1 MNPAY
6 ASALGWLRGSR
17 IVTARPNPDPRRV
30 LLILLAGVV
39 AGALNAVGGGGSF
52 VALAALVATGMPP
65 VTANAT
71 TTVAMLP
78 GNATSAWVY
87 RREIEGIGQ
96 PSRTRLTLASVL
108 GGALGAGLLLWLP
121 SASFDVAVP
130 WLLAFATVVLA
141 FGKRVSAALRLG
153 RPGPAVIL
161 AGQFVLA
168 IYGGYF
174 GGAVGLMMLAFW
186 TATTSL
192 DPARGNPLRVIQV
205 AAVYLTAGVVFVF
218 AADVL
223 SRPVALVAML
233 GGAMVGGYAGAQLV
247 RRMPARVLRT
257 LVLTTAVLMTMVF
270 FVRAFG

>member
-1 MNPAY
+1 M
-6 ASALGWLRGSR
+6 
-17 IVTARPNPDPRRV
+17 
-30 LLILLAGVV
+30 LLILLAGVA

-52 VALAALVATGMPP
+52 VALAALVGAGVPP

-71 TTVAMLP
+71 TTVALLP

-87 RREIEGIGQ
+87 RREIEGFHQ
-96 PSRTRLTLASVL
+96 PSPLRLTLASVC
-108 GGALGAGLLLWLP
+108 GGAIGAGLLLWLP
-121 SASFDVAVP
+121 STSFDAAVP

-141 FGKRVSAALRLG
+141 FGKRLTAALRLG
-153 RPGPAVIL
+153 RPGPAAIL
-161 AGQFVLA
+161 AGQFLLA

-186 TATTSL
+186 TATTTL

-205 AAVYLTAGVVFVF
+205 GAVYLTAAVVFVF

-223 SRPVALVAML
+223 AQPVQLVAML
-233 GGAMVGGYAGAQLV
+233 AGAIIGGYVGAHGVQ
-247 RRMPARVLRT
+247 RMPAGVLRG
-257 LVLTTAVLMTMVF
+257 LVLGTAVVMTGLF

>member
-1 MNPAY
+1 M
-6 ASALGWLRGSR
+6 
-17 IVTARPNPDPRRV
+17 
-30 LLILLAGVV
+30 ILLAGVA

-52 VALAALVATGMPP
+52 VALSALVAGGMPP

-71 TTVAMLP
+71 STVALLP

-87 RREIEGIGQ
+87 RRDVHAFQ
-96 PSRTRLTLASVL
+96 RPSTFRLTLASVA

-121 SASFDVAVP
+121 SASFDAALP
-130 WLLAFATVVLA
+130 WLLAFATIVLA
-141 FGKRVSAALRLG
+141 FGRRLSRALRLG
-153 RPGPAVIL
+153 TPGPAVIL
-161 AGQFVLA
+161 TGQFVLA

-205 AAVYLTAGVVFVF
+205 AAVYLTAAVIFLF

-223 SRPVALVAML
+223 EQPLELTALLAGAVL
-233 GGAMVGGYAGAQLV
+233 GGYLGAHLV
-247 RRMPARVLRT
+247 RRLPATVLRA
-257 LVLTTAVLMTMVF
+257 LVLTTAVLMTVVF
-270 FVRAFG
+270 FVRAFR

>member
-1 MNPAY
+1 
-6 ASALGWLRGSR
+6 
-17 IVTARPNPDPRRV
+17 V
-30 LLILLAGVV
+30 LLILLAGVA

-52 VALAALVATGMPP
+52 VALAALVAAGMPP

-71 TTVAMLP
+71 TTVALLP
-78 GNATSAWVY
+78 GSATSAWVY
-87 RREIEGIGQ
+87 HRELEGLSQ
-96 PSRTRLTLASVL
+96 PSPARLTLASIT
-108 GGALGAGLLLWLP
+108 GGALGAGLLLLLP
-121 SASFDVAVP
+121 SASFDAAVP

-141 FGKRVSAALRLG
+141 FGKRLTAALRLG
-153 RPGPAVIL
+153 RPGPAAIL
-161 AGQFVLA
+161 AGQFVLS

-205 AAVYLTAGVVFVF
+205 AAVYLTAAVIFVF

-223 SRPVALVAML
+223 SQPLHLVALLA
-233 GGAMVGGYAGAQLV
+233 GAVIGGYAGAHVV
-247 RRMPARVLRT
+247 RRLPPAMLRG
-257 LVLTTAVLMTMVF
+257 LVLGTAVLMTGLF

>member
-1 MNPAY
+1 M
-6 ASALGWLRGSR
+6 
-17 IVTARPNPDPRRV
+17 
-30 LLILLAGVV
+30 LLILLAGVA

-52 VALAALVATGMPP
+52 VALAALVAAGMPP

-71 TTVAMLP
+71 TTVALLP
-78 GNATSAWVY
+78 GSATSAWVY
-87 RREIEGIGQ
+87 RRELEGLSQ
-96 PSRTRLTLASVL
+96 PSPARLTLASIT
-108 GGALGAGLLLWLP
+108 GGALGAGLLLLLP
-121 SASFDVAVP
+121 SASFDAAVP

-141 FGKRVSAALRLG
+141 FGKRLTAALRLG
-153 RPGPAVIL
+153 RPGPAAIL
-161 AGQFVLA
+161 AGQFVLS

-205 AAVYLTAGVVFVF
+205 AAVYLTAAVIFVF

-223 SRPVALVAML
+223 SQPLHLVALLA
-233 GGAMVGGYAGAQLV
+233 GAVIGGYAGAHVV
-247 RRMPARVLRT
+247 RRLPPAMLRG
-257 LVLTTAVLMTMVF
+257 LVLGTAVLMTGLF

>member
-1 MNPAY
+1 M
-6 ASALGWLRGSR
+6 
-17 IVTARPNPDPRRV
+17 

-52 VALAALVATGMPP
+52 VALAALVGAGMPP

-71 TTVAMLP
+71 TTVALLP

-87 RREIEGIGQ
+87 RRELQGLTV
-96 PSRTRLTLASVL
+96 PSIPAVTLASVA
-108 GGALGAGLLLWLP
+108 GGAIGAGLLLLLP
-121 SASFDVAVP
+121 SASFDAAVP

-141 FGKRVSAALRLG
+141 FGRRLTAALRLG

-186 TATTSL
+186 TATTTL

-205 AAVYLTAGVVFVF
+205 AAVYLTAALIFVF

-223 SRPVALVAML
+223 SQPLQLVVML
-233 GGAMVGGYAGAQLV
+233 GGAIIGGYGGAHVV
-247 RRMPARVLRT
+247 RRLPPTVLRW
-257 LVLTTAVLMTMVF
+257 LVLSTAVLMTALF
-270 FVRAFG
+270 FVRAFA

>member
-1 MNPAY
+1 M
-6 ASALGWLRGSR
+6 
-17 IVTARPNPDPRRV
+17 
-30 LLILLAGVV
+30 LLILLAGVA

-52 VALAALVATGMPP
+52 VALAALVAAGMPP

-71 TTVAMLP
+71 TTVALLP

-87 RREIEGIGQ
+87 RREIEGLAEPSIG
-96 PSRTRLTLASVL
+96 SVTLASVL
-108 GGALGAGLLLWLP
+108 GGAIGAGLLLLLP
-121 SASFDVAVP
+121 SASFDAAVP
-130 WLLAFATVVLA
+130 WLLAFATVVLV
-141 FGKRVSAALRLG
+141 FGRRLTAALRLG

-161 AGQFVLA
+161 AGQFLLA

-186 TATTSL
+186 TATTTL

-205 AAVYLTAGVVFVF
+205 AAVYLTAAVIFVF

-223 SRPVALVAML
+223 SQPLHLVALLA
-233 GGAMVGGYAGAQLV
+233 GAVIGGYAGAHLV
-247 RRMPARVLRT
+247 RRLPPTMLRG
-257 LVLTTAVLMTMVF
+257 LVLTTAVLMTGLF

>member
-1 MNPAY
+1 M
-6 ASALGWLRGSR
+6 
-17 IVTARPNPDPRRV
+17 
-30 LLILLAGVV
+30 LLILLAGVA

-52 VALAALVATGMPP
+52 VALAALVAAGMPP

-71 TTVAMLP
+71 TTVALLP

-87 RREIEGIGQ
+87 RREIEGPAEPSIG
-96 PSRTRLTLASVL
+96 SVTLASVL
-108 GGALGAGLLLWLP
+108 GGAIGAGLLLLLP
-121 SASFDVAVP
+121 SASFDAAVP
-130 WLLAFATVVLA
+130 WLLAFATVVLM
-141 FGKRVSAALRLG
+141 FGRRLTAALRLG

-161 AGQFVLA
+161 VGQFLLA

-186 TATTSL
+186 TATTTL

-205 AAVYLTAGVVFVF
+205 AAVYLTAAVIFVF

-223 SRPVALVAML
+223 SQPTHLVALLA
-233 GGAMVGGYAGAQLV
+233 GAVIGGYAGAHLV
-247 RRMPARVLRT
+247 RRLPPTMLRG
-257 LVLTTAVLMTMVF
+257 LVLTTAVLMTGIF

>member
-1 MNPAY
+1 M
-6 ASALGWLRGSR
+6 
-17 IVTARPNPDPRRV
+17 
-30 LLILLAGVV
+30 ILLAGVA

-52 VALAALVATGMPP
+52 VALSALVASGMPP

-71 TTVAMLP
+71 TTVALLP

-87 RREIEGIGQ
+87 RRDIHAFQ
-96 PSRTRLTLASVL
+96 RPSTLGLTLASVV

-121 SASFDVAVP
+121 SASFDAAVP
-130 WLLAFATVVLA
+130 WLLAFATIVLA
-141 FGKRVSAALRLG
+141 FGRRLTQAI
-153 RPGPAVIL
+153 RLDTPGPAAIL
-161 AGQFVLA
+161 AGQFVLS

-205 AAVYLTAGVVFVF
+205 AAVYLTAGVIFLF

-223 SRPVALVAML
+223 GQPLHLVMML
-233 GGAMVGGYAGAQLV
+233 LGAILGGYAGAHLV
-247 RRMPARVLRT
+247 RRLPAAVLRA
-257 LVLTTAVLMTMVF
+257 LVLSTAIAMTVLF
-270 FVRAFG
+270 FVRAAA

>member
-1 MNPAY
+1 
-6 ASALGWLRGSR
+6 
-17 IVTARPNPDPRRV
+17 V
-30 LLILLAGVV
+30 LLILLAGVA

-52 VALAALVATGMPP
+52 VALAALVAAGMPP

-71 TTVAMLP
+71 TTVALLP

-87 RREIEGIGQ
+87 RRELEGLAE
-96 PSRTRLTLASVL
+96 PSIRSVTLASVL
-108 GGALGAGLLLWLP
+108 GGAIGAGLLLLLP
-121 SASFDVAVP
+121 SASFDAAVP
-130 WLLAFATVVLA
+130 WLLAFATVVLM
-141 FGKRVSAALRLG
+141 FGRRLTAALRLG

-161 AGQFVLA
+161 VGQFVLA

-186 TATTSL
+186 TATTTL

-205 AAVYLTAGVVFVF
+205 AAVYLTAAVIFVF

-223 SRPVALVAML
+223 SQPLHLVALLA
-233 GGAMVGGYAGAQLV
+233 GAVIGGYAGAHLV
-247 RRMPARVLRT
+247 RRLPPRMLRG
-257 LVLTTAVLMTMVF
+257 LVLTTAVLMTGLF

>member
-1 MNPAY
+1 
-6 ASALGWLRGSR
+6 
-17 IVTARPNPDPRRV
+17 V
-30 LLILLAGVV
+30 LLILLAGVA

-52 VALAALVATGMPP
+52 VALAALVAAGMPP

-71 TTVAMLP
+71 TTVALLP

-87 RREIEGIGQ
+87 RREMEGLSR
-96 PSRTRLTLASVL
+96 PSPTRLTLASVA
-108 GGALGAGLLLWLP
+108 GGAIGAGLLLLLP
-121 SASFDVAVP
+121 ADSFDAAVP

-141 FGKRVSAALRLG
+141 FGKRLTAALRLG
-153 RPGPAVIL
+153 RPGPAAIL
-161 AGQFVLA
+161 AGQFLLA

-192 DPARGNPLRVIQV
+192 DPARGNPLRVVQV
-205 AAVYLTAGVVFVF
+205 AAVYLTAAVIFVF

-223 SRPVALVAML
+223 SQPLHLVALLA
-233 GGAMVGGYAGAQLV
+233 GAVLGGYAGAHVV
-247 RRMPARVLRT
+247 RRLPPAMLRG
-257 LVLTTAVLMTMVF
+257 LVLGTAVVMTGLF

>member
-1 MNPAY
+1 M
-6 ASALGWLRGSR
+6 
-17 IVTARPNPDPRRV
+17 
-30 LLILLAGVV
+30 LLILLAGVA

-52 VALAALVATGMPP
+52 VALAALVGAGMPP

-71 TTVAMLP
+71 TTVALLP

-87 RREIEGIGQ
+87 RRDLHGFDR
-96 PSRTRLTLASVL
+96 PSPARLTLASVL
-108 GGALGAGLLLWLP
+108 GGALGAGLLLMLP
-121 SASFDVAVP
+121 SASFDAAVP

-141 FGKRVSAALRLG
+141 FGKRLTAALRLG
-153 RPGPAVIL
+153 RPGPAAIL
-161 AGQFVLA
+161 AGQFLLA

-205 AAVYLTAGVVFVF
+205 AAVYLTAAVIFVF

-223 SRPVALVAML
+223 SQPVELVALLA
-233 GGAMVGGYAGAQLV
+233 GAIVGGYAGAHGV
-247 RRMPARVLRT
+247 RRLPPRVLRA
-257 LVLTTAVLMTMVF
+257 LVLSTAVLMTGLF
-270 FVRAFG
+270 FVRAFA

>member
-1 MNPAY
+1 ME
-6 ASALGWLRGSR
+6 WLPTS
-17 IVTARPNPDPRRV
+17 DPRRV
-30 LLILLAGVV
+30 LLILLAGVA

-52 VALAALVATGMPP
+52 VALSALVAAGMPP

-71 TTVAMLP
+71 TTVALLP

-87 RREIEGIGQ
+87 RRELEGFTQ
-96 PSRTRLTLASVL
+96 PSPARLTLASVL
-108 GGALGAGLLLWLP
+108 GGAIGAGLLLMLP
-121 SASFDVAVP
+121 SASFDAAVP

-141 FGKRVSAALRLG
+141 FGRRLTAALRLG
-153 RPGPAVIL
+153 RPGPAAIL
-161 AGQFVLA
+161 AGQFVLS

-205 AAVYLTAGVVFVF
+205 AAVYLTAAVIFVF

-223 SRPVALVAML
+223 AQPWQLVALLA
-233 GGAMVGGYAGAQLV
+233 GAVVGGYAGAHLV
-247 RRMPARVLRT
+247 RRLPANVLRT
-257 LVLTTAVLMTMVF
+257 LVLTTAVAMTALF
-270 FVRAFG
+270 FVRAFR

>member
-1 MNPAY
+1 MEGGC
-6 ASALGWLRGSR
+6 S
-17 IVTARPNPDPRRV
+17 PDPRRV
-30 LLILLAGVV
+30 LLILLAGVA

-52 VALAALVATGMPP
+52 VALTALVAAGMPP

-71 TTVAMLP
+71 TTVALLP

-87 RREIEGIGQ
+87 RREFEALAH
-96 PSRTRLTLASVL
+96 PSPARLTLASVC
-108 GGALGAGLLLWLP
+108 GGAIGAGLLLWLP
-121 SASFDVAVP
+121 SASFDAAVP

-141 FGKRVSAALRLG
+141 FGRRLTAALRLG
-153 RPGPAVIL
+153 QPGPAAVL

-192 DPARGNPLRVIQV
+192 DPARGNPLRVMQV
-205 AAVYLTAGVVFVF
+205 AAVYLTAAVIFVF

-223 SRPVALVAML
+223 SQPIRLVALLA
-233 GGAMVGGYAGAQLV
+233 GAVVGGYFGAHVV
-247 RRMPARVLRT
+247 RRLPPAVLRV
-257 LVLTTAVLMTMVF
+257 LVLTTAIAMTAVF

>member
-1 MNPAY
+1 
-6 ASALGWLRGSR
+6 
-17 IVTARPNPDPRRV
+17 V

-52 VALAALVATGMPP
+52 VALAALVGAGVPP

-71 TTVAMLP
+71 TTVALLP

-87 RREIEGIGQ
+87 RRDLEGFRS
-96 PSRTRLTLASVL
+96 PSPRRLTLASVL
-108 GGALGAGLLLWLP
+108 GGALGAALLLLLP
-121 SASFDVAVP
+121 SASFDAAVP

-141 FGKRVSAALRLG
+141 FGKRLTTMLRLG
-153 RPGPAVIL
+153 RPGPTAIL
-161 AGQFVLA
+161 AGQFLLA

-186 TATTSL
+186 TATTTL

-205 AAVYLTAGVVFVF
+205 AAVYLTAAVIFVV

-223 SRPVALVAML
+223 SRPLPLVAML
-233 GGAMVGGYAGAQLV
+233 AGAIIGGYVGAHAV
-247 RRMPARVLRT
+247 RRMPPAVLRG
-257 LVLTTAVLMTMVF
+257 LVLTTAVGMTGLF

>member
-1 MNPAY
+1 M
-6 ASALGWLRGSR
+6 
-17 IVTARPNPDPRRV
+17 
-30 LLILLAGVV
+30 LLILLAGVA

-52 VALAALVATGMPP
+52 VALAALVAAGMPP

-71 TTVAMLP
+71 TTVALLP

-87 RREIEGIGQ
+87 RRELEGFHR
-96 PSRTRLTLASVL
+96 PSPARLTLASVL
-108 GGALGAGLLLWLP
+108 GGALGAGLLLVLP
-121 SASFDVAVP
+121 SASFDAAVP

-141 FGKRVSAALRLG
+141 FGKRLTAALRLG

-186 TATTSL
+186 TATTTL
-192 DPARGNPLRVIQV
+192 DPARGNPLRVVQV
-205 AAVYLTAGVVFVF
+205 AAVYLTAAVIFVF

-223 SRPVALVAML
+223 SQPLHLAALLA
-233 GGAMVGGYAGAQLV
+233 GAVIGGYAGAHLV
-247 RRMPARVLRT
+247 RRLPPTMLRV
-257 LVLTTAVLMTMVF
+257 LVLTTAVLMTGMF

>member
-1 MNPAY
+1 M
-6 ASALGWLRGSR
+6 
-17 IVTARPNPDPRRV
+17 
-30 LLILLAGVV
+30 LLILLAGVA

-52 VALAALVATGMPP
+52 VALTALVAAGLPP

-71 TTVAMLP
+71 TTVALLP

-87 RREIEGIGQ
+87 RREFEGLVR
-96 PSRTRLTLASVL
+96 PSPARLTLASVC
-108 GGALGAGLLLWLP
+108 GGAIGAGLLLLLP
-121 SASFDVAVP
+121 SASFDAAVP

-141 FGKRVSAALRLG
+141 FGRRLTAALRLG
-153 RPGPAVIL
+153 RPGPAAIL
-161 AGQFVLA
+161 IGQFVLA

-205 AAVYLTAGVVFVF
+205 AAVYLTAAVIFVF

-223 SRPVALVAML
+223 SQPIRLVALLA
-233 GGAMVGGYAGAQLV
+233 GAIVGGYFGAHLV
-247 RRMPARVLRT
+247 RRLPPAVLRV
-257 LVLTTAVLMTMVF
+257 LVLTTAIAMTAIF